1 MRKNFFQEMGVK
13 CPSRQAGHRERY
25 APLTVSLERL
35 EFTDRD
41 GGEAGI
47 DLKGEGLGSPSLAM
61 GQAGKLF
68 AVAEQEFNLK
78 TGFVV
83 AVERDGIDRAI
94 GAEQ

>member
-1 MRKNFFQEMGVK
+1 MGVK

-68 AVAEQEFNLK
+68 LTVRSFSNRYLRELEMGCDREFLESPSK
-78 TGFVV
+78 REYAT
-83 AVERDGIDRAI
+83 ARY
-94 GAEQ
+94 